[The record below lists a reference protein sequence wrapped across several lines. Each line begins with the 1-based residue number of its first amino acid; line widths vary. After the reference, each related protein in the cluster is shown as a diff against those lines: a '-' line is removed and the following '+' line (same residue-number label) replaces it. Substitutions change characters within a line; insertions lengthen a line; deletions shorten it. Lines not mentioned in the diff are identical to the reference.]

1 MSRGFLLIL
10 SGPSGSGKSTLC
22 RRLRRRD
29 RTLAYSVSCCTRPP
43 RPSETDGVHY
53 HFMSPDGFLRMA
65 RRGELLEWAKV
76 HGNRYGT
83 PRDFVERRIAA
94 GRVVL
99 LDIDVQGTGK
109 ILRRLRDAVTVF
121 LFPPSMGALR
131 RRLRLRRDT
140 RDSMETRMANALGE
154 LRRAGRYGYWVVNG
168 SLEAAVR
175 QVEGIIAA
183 ERLRPGRHGMRGVKL
198 PGHTRRTK
206 SAVRS

>member
-10 SGPSGSGKSTLC
+10 SGPSGSGKSTIC
-22 RRLRRRD
+22 RRLRSRD

-53 HFMSPDGFLRMA
+53 HFMDPAGFMRKA
-65 RRGELLEWAKV
+65 RRGELLEWAEV
-76 HGNRYGT
+76 HGNHYGT
-83 PRDFVERRIAA
+83 PRDFVEGQIAA

-99 LDIDVQGTGK
+99 LDIDVQGTEK
-109 ILRRLRDAVTVF
+109 IRRRLRDAVTVF

-131 RRLRLRRDT
+131 RRLQLRRDT
-140 RDSMETRMANALGE
+140 RDSLQTRLDNALGE
-154 LRRAGRYGYWVVNG
+154 LRRAGCYDYWVVND

-183 ERLRPGRHGMRGVKL
+183 ERLRPGRHGMRGVRL
-198 PGHTRRTK
+198 PGLSSVKRG
-206 SAVRS
+206 